1 MGGLLMIK
9 IAIDAMGG
17 DNAPVEIV
25 KGCDLALDAY
35 PDIELVLFGNETAIK
50 SLLKHTERVTV
61 VNTTEIISMG
71 EKDPVKAIRNNRDSS
86 MVKALYSAKN
96 GETSAVVSAGPT
108 QALIVGAHLV
118 IKRMEKMHRV
128 ALAPIIP
135 SVDQK
140 GRILLDVGA
149 NIELRAEHMLELAL
163 YATVVSREYL
173 GVENPS
179 VALMNIGTEEGKG
192 RDLEKETFKLL
203 KENPQINFLGNIE
216 GKEILTTEANIVL
229 TDGYTG
235 NVLMKTM
242 EGTAKGMGNMLKEEI
257 KSSFMGKI
265 GYLFMKKNLKRFQK
279 RMDASE
285 IGGAMI
291 FGIKAPVI
299 KAHGSSNAYAF
310 MNAIRQA
317 RQFVSNKVV
326 EKVELALKDIIIE
339 ESSDSN

>member
-1 MGGLLMIK
+1 MIK

-35 PDIELVLFGNETAIK
+35 PDIELVLFGNEAEIK
-50 SLLKHTERVTV
+50 SLLKHKERVTV

-192 RDLEKETFKLL
+192 RELEKETFKLL

-257 KSSFMGKI
+257 KSSLMGKI

>member
-1 MGGLLMIK
+1 MIK

-17 DNAPVEIV
+17 DNAPLEIV
-25 KGCDLALDAY
+25 KGCNLALEAFS
-35 PDIELVLFGNETAIK
+35 DIELVLFGDEAAIK
-50 SLLKHTERVTV
+50 PLLKHTERVTV
-61 VNTTEIISMG
+61 VHTNEVISMG
-71 EKDPVKAIRNNRDSS
+71 EKDPVKAIRNHRDSS

-135 SVDQK
+135 SIDQK

-149 NIELRAEHMLELAL
+149 NIELRPEHMLELAL
-163 YATVVSREYL
+163 YASVVSREYL
-173 GVENPS
+173 GVEKPS
-179 VALMNIGTEEGKG
+179 VVLMNIGTEEGKG
-192 RDLEKETFKLL
+192 RELEKETFKLL
-203 KENPQINFLGNIE
+203 KENPQIHFLGNIE

-242 EGTAKGMGNMLKEEI
+242 EGTAKGMGSMLKEEI
-257 KSSFMGKI
+257 KSSLMGKI

-310 MNAIRQA
+310 KNAIRQA
-317 RQFVSNKVV
+317 RQFVSNQVV

>member
-1 MGGLLMIK
+1 MIK

-35 PDIELVLFGNETAIK
+35 PDIELVLFGNETEIK
-50 SLLKHTERVTV
+50 SLLKHKERVTV

-135 SVDQK
+135 SLDQK

-192 RDLEKETFKLL
+192 RELEKETFKLL

-257 KSSFMGKI
+257 KSSLMGKI

-317 RQFVSNKVV
+317 RQFVSNNVV

>member
-1 MGGLLMIK
+1 MIK

-17 DNAPVEIV
+17 DNAPIEIV
-25 KGCDLALDAY
+25 KGCNLALDAY
-35 PDIELVLFGNETAIK
+35 PDIELTLFGDEPTIK
-50 SLLKHTERVTV
+50 SLLKHQDRVSIVHTS
-61 VNTTEIISMG
+61 EIISMG

-149 NIELRAEHMLELAL
+149 NIELRPEHMLELAL

-173 GVENPS
+173 GVESPS

-203 KENPQINFLGNIE
+203 KENPQIRFLGNIE

-257 KSSFMGKI
+257 KSSLMGKI

-299 KAHGSSNAYAF
+299 KAHGSSNAHAF

-317 RQFVSNKVV
+317 RQFVSNRVV
-326 EKVELALKDIIIE
+326 EKVEVALKDIIIE

>member
-1 MGGLLMIK
+1 MIK

-17 DNAPVEIV
+17 DNAPLEIV
-25 KGCDLALDAY
+25 KGCDLALEAY
-35 PDIELVLFGNETAIK
+35 PDIELVLFGNEKEIK
-50 SLLKHTERVTV
+50 SVLQHKERVTII
-61 VNTTEIISMG
+61 NTTEVISMG
-71 EKDPVKAIRNNRDSS
+71 EKDPVKAIRSNRDSS

-149 NIELRAEHMLELAL
+149 NIELRPEHMLELAL

-173 GVENPS
+173 GVENPT
-179 VALMNIGTEEGKG
+179 VVLMNIGTEEGKG

-257 KSSFMGKI
+257 KSSLMGKI

-310 MNAIRQA
+310 KNAIKQA
-317 RQFVSNKVV
+317 RQFVFNKVV
-326 EKVELALKDIIIE
+326 EKVEVALKDIIIE

>member
-1 MGGLLMIK
+1 MIK

-35 PDIELVLFGNETAIK
+35 KDIELVLFGDEKQIK
-50 SLLKHTERVTV
+50 SLLKHQDRVTI
-61 VNTTEIISMG
+61 VNTTEVISMG
-71 EKDPVKAIRNNRDSS
+71 EKDPVKAIRSNRDSS

-96 GETSAVVSAGPT
+96 GDTSAVVSAGPT

-149 NIELRAEHMLELAL
+149 NIELRPEHLLELAL

-173 GVENPS
+173 GVEKPS
-179 VALMNIGTEEGKG
+179 VVLMNIGTEEGKG
-192 RDLEKETFKLL
+192 RELEKETFKLL
-203 KENPQINFLGNIE
+203 KENPQIHFLGNIE

-257 KSSFMGKI
+257 KSSLMGKI

-299 KAHGSSNAYAF
+299 KAHGSSNAHAF

-317 RQFVSNKVV
+317 RQFVQNNVV

>member
-1 MGGLLMIK
+1 MIK

-17 DNAPVEIV
+17 DNAPLEIV
-25 KGCDLALDAY
+25 KGCNLALEAY
-35 PDIELVLFGNETAIK
+35 SDIELVLFGDEAAIK
-50 SLLKHTERVTV
+50 PLLKHTERVTV
-61 VNTTEIISMG
+61 VHTTEVISMG
-71 EKDPVKAIRNNRDSS
+71 EKDPVKAIRNHRDSS

-135 SVDQK
+135 SIDQK

-149 NIELRAEHMLELAL
+149 NIELRPEHMLELAL

-173 GVENPS
+173 GVEKPS
-179 VALMNIGTEEGKG
+179 VVLMNIGTEEGKG
-192 RDLEKETFKLL
+192 RELEKETFKLL
-203 KENPQINFLGNIE
+203 KENPQIHFLGNIE

-242 EGTAKGMGNMLKEEI
+242 EGTAKGMGSMLKEEI
-257 KSSFMGKI
+257 KSSLMGKI

-310 MNAIRQA
+310 KNAIRQA
-317 RQFVSNKVV
+317 RQFVSNQVV

>member
-1 MGGLLMIK
+1 MIK

-17 DNAPVEIV
+17 DNAPLEIV
-25 KGCDLALDAY
+25 KGCNLALDAY
-35 PDIELVLFGNETAIK
+35 SDIELVLFGDEASIK
-50 SLLKHTERVTV
+50 PLLKHTDRVTIV
-61 VNTTEIISMG
+61 HTTEVISMG
-71 EKDPVKAIRNNRDSS
+71 EKDPVKAIRNHRDSS

-135 SVDQK
+135 SIDQK

-149 NIELRAEHMLELAL
+149 NIELRPEHMLELAL

-173 GVENPS
+173 GVEKPS
-179 VALMNIGTEEGKG
+179 VVLMNIGTEEGKG
-192 RDLEKETFKLL
+192 RELEKETFKLL
-203 KENPQINFLGNIE
+203 KENPQIHFIGNIE

-242 EGTAKGMGNMLKEEI
+242 EGTAKGMGSMLKEEI
-257 KSSFMGKI
+257 KSSLMGKI

-310 MNAIRQA
+310 KNAIRQA
-317 RQFVSNKVV
+317 RQFVSNQVV

>member
-25 KGCDLALDAY
+25 KGCDLALDTY
-35 PDIELVLFGNETAIK
+35 PDIELVLFGNETEIK
-50 SLLKHTERVTV
+50 SLLKHTERVSV

-257 KSSFMGKI
+257 KSSLMGKI

-310 MNAIRQA
+310 MNAIKQA

>member
-1 MGGLLMIK
+1 MIK

-17 DNAPVEIV
+17 DNAPIEIV

-35 PDIELVLFGNETAIK
+35 PDIELVLFGDEPSIK
-50 SLLKHTERVTV
+50 SLLKNQERVTIV
-61 VNTTEIISMG
+61 HTTEIISMG

-149 NIELRAEHMLELAL
+149 NIELRPEHMLELAL

-173 GVENPS
+173 GVEKPT

-299 KAHGSSNAYAF
+299 KAHGSSNAHAF

-317 RQFVSNKVV
+317 RQFVSNQVV
-326 EKVELALKDIIIE
+326 EKVEVALKDIIIE